1 VVDREVVP
9 PPHRSEHRPDNV
21 LGDVLDALTIRAHE
35 VVMVLGIAR
44 DVRGY
49 MPVALETTRH
59 PVLDLLLERAI
70 DSGAADRRVCFSN
83 AVVKLLR

>member
-1 VVDREVVP
+1 VIDCEVVP
-9 PPHRSEHRPDNV
+9 PAHRSEHRTDDV
-21 LGDVLDALTIRAHE
+21 LGDVLHALAIRAHE

-59 PVLDLLLERAI
+59 PVLDLLLERAVN
-70 DSGAADRRVCFSN
+70 SGAADRRVCFSN